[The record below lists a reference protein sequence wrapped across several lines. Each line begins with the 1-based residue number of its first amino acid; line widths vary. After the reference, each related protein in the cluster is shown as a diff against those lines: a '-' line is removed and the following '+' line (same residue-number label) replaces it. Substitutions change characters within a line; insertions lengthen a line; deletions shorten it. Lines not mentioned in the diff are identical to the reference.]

1 MRIINIFLSNSL
13 TRVVLAI
20 LIDNNNNNEKKK
32 KTSIYNCIRKREA
45 RMSSL
50 VHGTFPYNYIGM

>member
-1 MRIINIFLSNSL
+1 MLIINIFLSNSL

-32 KTSIYNCIRKREA
+32 RHPFTI
-45 RMSSL
+45 
-50 VHGTFPYNYIGM
+50 V